1 MPISTADEAA
11 DSRIA
16 AALEESIA
24 VKRAVLDAGVVDI
37 ARAAGWIV
45 EALRRGSKII
55 LFGNGGSAADCQHV
69 AAELVGRFEREGRGL
84 PALALTVDTSALTAL
99 ANDYGF
105 EAVFA
110 RQIQALGRS
119 DDVALAF
126 STSGDS
132 ANVIAGAEAARA
144 TGART
149 IALTGR
155 DGGQLAGLC
164 DLAIRVPSSRTSRIQ
179 EAHIT
184 ICHAICEIVEAELRA

>member
-24 VKRAVLDAGVVDI
+24 VKRALLDAGVVDI

-144 TGART
+144 TGVRT